1 MLGKVK
7 KIGIGF
13 GIVVLAFFAL
23 AIISAS
29 LIDNNMG
36 VPVKEQ
42 SETKVIET
50 KIPKLYVG
58 SVEDLLPDRNDIG
71 TIWKLHDKKP
81 VTKESEGF
89 VEGIEET
96 GTKGSSSFDVTVITT
111 RIYKFESKADVQN
124 HLDNLISG
132 SREKGGFEEWNPRV
146 SGADSCYGKI
156 YSVSMGMEKTHA
168 YCIKDN
174 IWVSSSRMG
183 SIYDGESMTKD
194 FVSYVI
200 GKL

>member
-1 MLGKVK
+1 LLGKLK

-13 GIVVLAFFAL
+13 GIVVLGFFAFG
-23 AIISAS
+23 IIGSS
-29 LIDNNMG
+29 LIQNNMG
-36 VPVKEQ
+36 VPVTEQ
-42 SETKVIET
+42 SETKVSET
-50 KIPKLYVG
+50 MTPKLYLG

-71 TIWKLHDKKP
+71 TIWRLHDKKP

-89 VEGIEET
+89 LEGIEET
-96 GTKGSSSFDVTVITT
+96 GTKGSSSFDITIITT

-124 HLDNLISG
+124 HLDNLISN

-146 SGADSCYGKI
+146 SSADSCYGKI

-194 FVSYVI
+194 FVGYVI
-200 GKL
+200 KKL